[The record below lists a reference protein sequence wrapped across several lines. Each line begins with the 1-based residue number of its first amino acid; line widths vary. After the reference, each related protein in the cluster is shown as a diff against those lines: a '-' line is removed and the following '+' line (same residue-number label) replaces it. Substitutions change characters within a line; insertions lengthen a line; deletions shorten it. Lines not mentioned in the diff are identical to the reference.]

1 MKKHSLDLGIS
12 SDLDVIDRFLRL
24 KGSFLVDAG
33 CGDMSLSRE
42 LAARGAAVL
51 AIDPDPVQA
60 EKNRQSA
67 TIANVGFTQTGAQD
81 IPVENASVDGV
92 LFRYSLHHVPQ
103 ALFSD
108 VFGEIIRILK
118 PEGFLYII
126 EPVAAGNL
134 NEVMRLF
141 HDEQAV
147 REFAQQA
154 IDEYASPVFCE
165 QQIVNYR
172 VPIKF
177 DSWEHF
183 ADNYAVKSYNCGYT
197 KEDVH
202 TSEVRDLFQR
212 LGAPTNFCFE
222 SPVKVT
228 YLQNRV
234 KLLQVSG

>member
-1 MKKHSLDLGIS
+1 MKKHPLDLGIS
-12 SDLDVIDRFLRL
+12 SDLEVIDRFLTL

-60 EKNRQSA
+60 EINRQSA

-81 IPVENASVDGV
+81 VPVENASVDGV
-92 LFRYSLHHVPQ
+92 VFRYSLHHVPH
-103 ALFSD
+103 ASLSD
-108 VFGEIIRILK
+108 VFGEMIRILK

-126 EPVAAGNL
+126 EPVAAGDL
-134 NEVMRLF
+134 NEIMRLF
-141 HDEQAV
+141 HDEQIV
-147 REFAQQA
+147 RELAQQA
-154 IDEYASPVFCE
+154 IDQYASPAFAE
-165 QQIVNYR
+165 QQIVDYR

-177 DSWEHF
+177 DSWDHF

-202 TSEVRDLFQR
+202 SSEVQDLFQR

-222 SPVKVT
+222 SPVRVT
-228 YLQNRV
+228 YLQNPVR
-234 KLLQVSG
+234 LL